1 MCRVC
6 ESKIN
11 ALMKVREDIWR
22 NLISAGGSPGSSDR
36 ELANLVREI
45 AQVHQQVG
53 IMQHANEL
61 HKDNGGFGY
70 DKPILSD
77 LEDGRTP

>member
-1 MCRVC
+1 M
-6 ESKIN
+6 KI
-11 ALMKVREDIWR
+11 REEIWR
-22 NLISAGGSPGSSDR
+22 NLLAAGNSSSSSDK

-45 AQVHQQVG
+45 ARVHDQVG

-70 DKPILSD
+70 DKPALTD
-77 LEDGRTP
+77 LEDGRTQ